1 MRPEIVR
8 RNKPRMVNGSRTGKH
23 PNNGRADICLLGTAA
38 SHGTETITQPSQMG
52 SWQENVSA
60 MAWRFSSILH
70 DLRNP
75 LTAIYAGAEM
85 LMDLHSDAADANR
98 LAANIHRAAG
108 RMRELLADL
117 TRAARSDRSTTTIC
131 DIAQLITAA
140 SDAAS
145 AANNN
150 HHVNILFDVPEVIEL
165 PLIRSLIERV
175 FVNLIGNALE
185 AMPSGGKLLI
195 RAWKASPWAFV
206 EFEDTGPGIPEGIRD
221 RLFDPFVTAG
231 KQDGLG
237 LGLTFSRQTV
247 RDHGGDLWTG
257 PARGA
262 RFIMRLPLRHDVPS
276 LESAAICQEIRDQV
290 DAYNYTSL

>member
-1 MRPEIVR
+1 
-8 RNKPRMVNGSRTGKH
+8 MVNGRRTRKH
-23 PNNGRADICLLGTAA
+23 LNNGHVDVCLLGKAGL
-38 SHGTETITQPSQMG
+38 HGTEIITQPSQLG

-75 LTAIYAGAEM
+75 LTTIYAGAEM
-85 LMDLHSDAADANR
+85 LMDLHSEAADANR
-98 LAANIHRAAG
+98 LAANIHSAAG

-117 TRAARSDRSTTTIC
+117 TRAARADRSTTSNC
-131 DIAQLITAA
+131 DICQLITAA

-145 AANNN
+145 AANKH
-150 HHVNILFDVPEVIEL
+150 HHVNILFDMPELIKL
-165 PLIRSLIERV
+165 PLVPSLIERV
-175 FVNLIGNALE
+175 FVNLIANALE

-195 RAWKASPWAFV
+195 RVWKASPWALV
-206 EFEDTGPGIPEGIRD
+206 EFEDTGPAIPEGIRD

-247 RDHGGDLWTG
+247 RDHGGDLWTE

-262 RFIMRLPLRHDVPS
+262 RFIMRLPLRHHLPS
-276 LESAAICQEIRDQV
+276 LESAAICQEIRGQV
-290 DAYNYTSL
+290 DAYNYRSL